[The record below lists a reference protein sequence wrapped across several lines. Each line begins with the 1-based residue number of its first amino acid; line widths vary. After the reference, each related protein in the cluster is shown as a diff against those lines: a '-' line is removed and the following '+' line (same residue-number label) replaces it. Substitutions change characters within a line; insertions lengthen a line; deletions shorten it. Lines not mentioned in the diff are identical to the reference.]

1 MSKPLRSIRLTP
13 KSDYARFTGNR
24 GEIFYDPVNNTLRI
38 FNSQAVGGEILA
50 TRTWVLANSSDFTVD
65 SLRSNNDINI
75 DINLAD
81 STLRRWRFGE
91 DGELTFPDG
100 TAQTTAFVLG
110 EFGQLTVPGEVY
122 GKFFSL
128 RGGNSSG
135 TIGSVGYGGDRVEIS
150 GVEGVGIIGGVDE
163 LSPVWDFG
171 TDGTLTTPGDII
183 ASGDITGTS
192 AASTLYLKAQPNS
205 DTYIQLNNT
214 VDSTI
219 GTVANLEIRTDVS
232 NTDNTWT
239 FGTDGA
245 LTFPD
250 ATVQSTAWTG
260 IPGPYTDDAA
270 AESAGVAVGNP
281 YYRASGQVYVRLS

>member
-1 MSKPLRSIRLTP
+1 
-13 KSDYARFTGNR
+13 
-24 GEIFYDPVNNTLRI
+24 
-38 FNSQAVGGEILA
+38 
-50 TRTWVLANSSDFTVD
+50 
-65 SLRSNNDINI
+65 
-75 DINLAD
+75 
-81 STLRRWRFGE
+81 
-91 DGELTFPDG
+91 
-100 TAQTTAFVLG
+100 
-110 EFGQLTVPGEVY
+110 
-122 GKFFSL
+122 
-128 RGGNSSG
+128 
-135 TIGSVGYGGDRVEIS
+135 VGYGGDRVEIS